1 MYRYTESGLRNV
13 WLLSGYRE
21 QRTPHGDAVAIEDI
35 AGLHRAIARTIV
47 GRLAR
52 ITGAEFR
59 FLRKE
64 LELSQEALARAL
76 GCDVQALARWEKG
89 RSRVPGPADRFLRG
103 LTLEHTDGN
112 AEIRKLVE
120 RIAAG
125 DAAEPRRLA
134 FAFKGRGWRAAA

>member
-1 MYRYTESGLRNV
+1 MYRYAECGLRNV
-13 WLLSGYRE
+13 WLVSGYRA

-35 AGLHRAIARTIV
+35 AGLHRVIARTIV
-47 GRLAR
+47 GRPGP

-64 LELSQEALARAL
+64 LELSQEALARYL

-103 LTLEHTDGN
+103 LTREHADGN
-112 AEIRKLVE
+112 ADIRKLVE

-125 DAAEPRRLA
+125 DGEEPRRLE
-134 FAFKGRGWRAAA
+134 FAFKRRGWRAAA